1 MAVRIKDGMIPYTW
15 WIGIEITD
23 NHVINVLLREMNNLI
38 HVNEDR
44 ELYVDLQLDN
54 WIRPDDNFPVWVTT
68 GKILEED
75 WWQQNGLILNWKTTS
90 WDYNRLIYANDW
102 NLYIDLWDGVW
113 RLFGGGGWWGWILE
127 CNTKTFYVTK
137 EVVDPD
143 TGTTS
148 IVVDMEQLQDAV
160 DWYFDWKNPILWYQD
175 WMYVFERESSSSQVL
190 YFVSTHLSQVRF
202 ESRWTAFTDSDRV
215 VVYVDADTKQI
226 TGVHQD
232 VAMLS
237 NNPSFIPANYTLR
250 DPFMAT
256 QPSHPISLAYLNQQL
271 ALKQGTLVPW
281 QNITIDPNTNEISAV
296 DTTYTAWTRIT
307 IDQNNVISADISGVM
322 TYMWNVTDPSQLPA
336 SWNQWDCWYS
346 ESDWHLYSWN
356 GTQWND
362 IGWVTPSM
370 TQFFN
375 KTTDDSDDIHEWN
388 TNLFVSPNEKN
399 TWNAKQD
406 QIIAGNNITI
416 NPDWKTINATD
427 TTYTAWTWISIDQ
440 NNEISADPYVW
451 WNWITVSG
459 NTITNDA
466 PFEPENTGTMGQY
479 LKKRN
484 NGKYEWADVPQW
496 WSWTSYSAWDWIN
509 IDSNNEISN
518 TKPFDPINDGQ
529 MGQVL
534 TKTADRYYWKTP
546 QWWGGAEYT
555 AGYGLNLNGN
565 EFSVDTTEI
574 ATQWDLAWKQD
585 TLVAGQNIT
594 IDPNTNEISAT
605 WGGQTY
611 TAWYGLSLNGN
622 EFSVDTSDIATQ
634 SDLSNKQDTIS
645 DLSDIR
651 NDAQEWASAYTTI
664 QNYWDIVTHN
674 ASEFATSTQWW
685 KADTALQPWDN
696 ITELVNNAGY
706 ITWISSSDVTGALW
720 YTPYDSSNPSWY
732 ITGISSW
739 DVTTALWYTP
749 YDSSNPSGY
758 ITDSYHDSTKQDTL
772 TAWSNIQINN
782 NVISATDT
790 TYNAWLW
797 IKIGDDFSAMQWPA
811 PLWFHIPLASE
822 WEDLWWIL
830 TDVFWLSEDGSTME
844 TYLKMPLAGGRSYAW
859 NWKNSWLEWYYWC
872 AWMSNGTT
880 SRVAECLDFRSN
892 YINYQ
897 YLEYPW
903 EASSIRCFKNV
914 PVVPDATWS
923 VLYNWSS
930 VAAWA
935 WVFHNLALWLISISW
950 DWTTWY
956 TIHDK
961 NLWAKFVYNSW
972 DTLGQDNCWWCF
984 QWGNDYMFELWWQL
998 SDTSPTA
1005 VDASEY
1011 WPLNHYSSSTFIT
1024 KSLWDSSRNRNLW
1037 GGVTWIVS
1045 NAIINTLI
1053 PDENTKTFYLYNW
1066 LDLANAQAA
1075 YNWVS
1080 SWLNAIIQYNWKN
1093 YFFNYTG
1100 NGYVAFTWATVSWT
1114 NNNSDTK
1121 INKTWAIFIYQT
1133 SWTVTS
1139 ITIYEYDDV
1148 ANVLATNV
1156 DYATPYTPQYDGSPA
1171 TKKYVD
1177 DKVGVKWVCFSN
1189 PAQWHDLS
1197 DMVGVLQWWGWV
1209 WLTNGSS
1216 IDWRHFWDAY
1226 YLFEREPLSR
1236 KLVFIWDNM
1245 RIFIEYDASNICTSH
1260 TRETI
1265 TRVITSWTSPTNPE
1279 LWQIW
1284 YNPTSDSLQIY
1295 WANWWKTITMS

>member
-1 MAVRIKDGMIPYTW
+1 MAVRIKDGIIPYTW

-54 WIRPDDNFPVWVTT
+54 WIRPDDDFPVWVTT

-113 RLFGGGGWWGWILE
+113 RLFGGGWWWGWILD

-232 VAMLS
+232 VATLS

-271 ALKQGTLVPW
+271 ATKQNILVPW

-296 DTTYTAWTRIT
+296 DTTYTAGTRIT

-336 SWNQWDCWYS
+336 SWNQWDCRYS
-346 ESDWHLYSWN
+346 ESNWHLYSWN

-427 TTYTAWTWISIDQ
+427 TTYSAGTWISIDQ

-466 PFEPENTGTMGQY
+466 PFEPENIGTMGQY

-484 NGKYEWADVPQW
+484 DGKYEWANVPQW

-518 TKPFDPINDGQ
+518 TKPFNPINNGQ

-534 TKTADRYYWKTP
+534 TKSADWYYWKTP

-555 AGYGLNLNGN
+555 AGYGLN
-565 EFSVDTTEI
+565 
-574 ATQWDLAWKQD
+574 
-585 TLVAGQNIT
+585 
-594 IDPNTNEISAT
+594 
-605 WGGQTY
+605 
-611 TAWYGLSLNGN
+611 LNGN

-651 NDAQEWASAYTTI
+651 NDAQEWANAYTTI

-674 ASEFATSTQWW
+674 ASEFATSEQWW

-706 ITWISSSDVTGALW
+706 ITWISSWDVTG
-720 YTPYDSSNPSWY
+720 
-732 ITGISSW
+732 
-739 DVTTALWYTP
+739 ALWYTP

-790 TYNAWLW
+790 TYNAWTGIE
-797 IKIGDDFSAMQWPA
+797 IKNWSDYSAMQWPC
-811 PLWFHIPLASE
+811 PNGFHIPTKDE
-822 WEDLWWIL
+822 WDTVWWIL
-830 TDVFWLSEDGSTME
+830 ENTFWRTGNPAYIAW
-844 TYLKMPLAGGRSYAW
+844 TYLKLPLAWERQTNGIGGKASDQGVQGYYWSCTPYNNVYSAYIMEFNTNNILYRSYGY
-859 NWKNSWLEWYYWC
+859 LRVWC
-872 AWMSNGTT
+872 KSLRW
-880 SRVAECLDFRSN
+880 
-892 YINYQ
+892 
-897 YLEYPW
+897 
-903 EASSIRCFKNV
+903 FKDS
-914 PVVPDATWS
+914 PVIPDASWTTLYDWS
-923 VLYNWSS
+923 G
-930 VAAWA
+930 VAAGA
-935 WVFHNLALWLISISW
+935 WVFHNATLWLISLSG
-950 DWTTWY
+950 DWTTWI
-956 TIHDK
+956 TLADK
-961 NLWAKFVYNSW
+961 NIGATTVYNYW
-972 DTLGQDNCWWCF
+972 DKVSDANCGWYF
-984 QWGNDYMFELWWQL
+984 QWGNNYMFPFYW
-998 SDTSPTA
+998 SVTTSNTQ
-1005 VDASEY
+1005 VDASSY
-1011 WPLNHYSSSTFIT
+1011 WPWNYYYSPIFRDNISP
-1024 KSLWDSSRNRNLW
+1024 WDSSDNRNLRW
-1037 GGVTWIVS
+1037 GETGVVQTSNAVS
-1045 NAIINTLI
+1045 NKWVLSVNWQTWAVILYQ
-1053 PDENTKTFYLYNW
+1053 DRTKTFYLLDYH
-1066 LDLANAQAA
+1066 DLAAAQSA
-1075 YNWVS
+1075 YDWYLAGNYPVIRIWSTGYEFVS
-1080 SWLNAIIQYNWKN
+1080 GNFISPYLYFYSNNLNFTN
-1093 YFFNYTG
+1093 YEPSYPTE
-1100 NGYVAFTWATVSWT
+1100 SWT
-1114 NNNSDTK
+1114 QNQQRIIRLK
-1121 INKTWAIFIYQT
+1121 INSSNA
-1133 SWTVTS
+1133 VTEVEDWMF
-1139 ITIYEYDDV
+1139 TDFGKWY
-1148 ANVLATNV
+1148 LAVDV
-1156 DYATPYTPQYDGSPA
+1156 DYNTPYTPPYNWSPA

-1177 DKVGVKWVCFSN
+1177 DKVI
-1189 PAQWHDLS
+1189 
-1197 DMVGVLQWWGWV
+1197 
-1209 WLTNGSS
+1209 SS
-1216 IDWRHFWDAY
+1216 STQ
-1226 YLFEREPLSR
+1226 PSG
-1236 KLVFIWDNM
+1236 
-1245 RIFIEYDASNICTSH
+1245 NI
-1260 TRETI
+1260 
-1265 TRVITSWTSPTNPE
+1265 V
-1279 LWQIW
+1279 WQIW
-1284 YNPTSDSLQIY
+1284 FDTSTETLKVYTS
-1295 WANWWKTITMS
+1295 NWWKTITMS